1 VEKWTLP
8 HQGQKPVPRGR
19 KELMVAIP
27 ADKLPK
33 QEERI
38 LWNRTL
44 CLDCS
49 ERGPSPAALGWP
61 ND

>member
-1 VEKWTLP
+1 MEKWTLP

-44 CLDCS
+44 CLEVPQYPFRDQVVI
-49 ERGPSPAALGWP
+49 
-61 ND
+61 